1 MMKRTNE
8 QSIRFHSTGN
18 SRGQKKTRR
27 EEKVI
32 AIRGSFQNKLSRDK
46 NILGRRI
53 RNWEKEIVW
62 KLGVE
67 TWSFFLFFSM
77 VAGKPT
83 PTVSWYRDDKLVSNK
98 TVTVRN
104 GVARN
109 ELVIKNLGRNDVRST
124 LTCNA
129 TNNNRSIPL
138 STTVYVD
145 MNCEYYDR

>member
-1 MMKRTNE
+1 MRERNSLE
-8 QSIRFHSTGN
+8 IGRGN
-18 SRGQKKTRR
+18 
-27 EEKVI
+27 VI
-32 AIRGSFQNKLSRDK
+32 
-46 NILGRRI
+46 
-53 RNWEKEIVW
+53 
-62 KLGVE
+62 
-67 TWSFFLFFSM
+67 FFLFFSM